1 MTTPPTDWTERSQ
14 ALAASLSR
22 VALGDR
28 AAFAQLYQLSS
39 AQLFGVI
46 LRINADRAQA
56 EDILQDCFVNIWRAA
71 QSFDAARAQPMTWLT
86 SIARNRAIDSLR
98 RRKTEVSTVSSHIS
112 SGDEDGDDR
121 DLLASVPSTDA
132 GPLELLQ
139 QAAQAQELTHCI
151 GRLSA
156 EQQQCVALAYYQ
168 GLSHAEVAQ
177 HLVQPLGTVKSWV
190 RRALMALKDCLS
202 HAAARPSGQA
212 SGAQSAQQAGGI

>member
-1 MTTPPTDWTERSQ
+1 MPTTATDWTDRSL
-14 ALAASLSR
+14 ALAATLSR

-39 AQLFGVI
+39 AQMFGVI
-46 LRINADRAQA
+46 LRINTDRAQA

-98 RRKTEVSTVSSHIS
+98 RRKTEVSTISSHAS
-112 SGDEDGDDR
+112 DADNGSEER
-121 DLLASVPSTDA
+121 DLLAAVPSTDA

-139 QAAQAQELTHCI
+139 QAAQAQELTRCI

-177 HLVQPLGTVKSWV
+177 HLVQPLCTVKSWV
-190 RRALMALKDCLS
+190 RRALMALKDCL
-202 HAAARPSGQA
+202 GQA
-212 SGAQSAQQAGGI
+212 TSHQPRSV

>member
-1 MTTPPTDWTERSQ
+1 MPTATTDWTDRSL
-14 ALAASLSR
+14 ALAAALSR

-46 LRINADRAQA
+46 LRINTDRAQA

-98 RRKTEVSTVSSHIS
+98 RRKTEIATTTTSAHA
-112 SGDEDGDDR
+112 SGADEGGEER
-121 DLLASVPSTDA
+121 DLLATVPSTDA

-139 QAAQAQELTHCI
+139 QAAQAQQLTQCI
-151 GRLSA
+151 GQLSA

-190 RRALMALKDCLS
+190 RRALMALKDCL
-202 HAAARPSGQA
+202 GQA
-212 SGAQSAQQAGGI
+212 ASQQPRGV

>member
-1 MTTPPTDWTERSQ
+1 MNTAPTDWTERSQ
-14 ALAASLSR
+14 TLAAALSR

-28 AAFAQLYQLSS
+28 AAFSQLYQLSS

-46 LRINADRAQA
+46 LRINSDRAQA

-98 RRKTEVSTVSSHIS
+98 RRKTEVATVSSHAR
-112 SGDEDGDDR
+112 DGDDDDDSEDR
-121 DLLASVPSTDA
+121 DLLATVPSAEA

-156 EQQQCVALAYYQ
+156 EQQQCVALAFYQ

-177 HLVQPLGTVKSWV
+177 QLVQPLGTVKSWV
-190 RRALMALKDCLS
+190 RRALMALKDCLG
-202 HAAARPSGQA
+202 HAAARPTGSV
-212 SGAQSAQQAGGI
+212 